1 MHAAPENKSKN
12 KQRSQLKFN
21 FIYRGDKIYRHCR
34 RRCRRIGLA
43 AMTTTTT
50 FLLLPWTLPT
60 MTSRLTNTFARNAT
74 AASQRPNYNVPQ

>member
-1 MHAAPENKSKN
+1 MHAALVNKSKN

-34 RRCRRIGLA
+34 RRIGLA
-43 AMTTTTT
+43 ATTTTT

-74 AASQRPNYNVPQ
+74 AVSQRPNYNVPQ